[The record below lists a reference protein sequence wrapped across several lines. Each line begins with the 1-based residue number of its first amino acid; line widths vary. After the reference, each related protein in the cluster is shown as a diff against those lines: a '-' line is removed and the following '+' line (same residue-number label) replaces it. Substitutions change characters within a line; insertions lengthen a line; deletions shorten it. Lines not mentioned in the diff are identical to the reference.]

1 MTRPLT
7 VQSCDVVAVAQL
19 THSWGGGNSLT
30 QTLIEKKIVTSVIII
45 VMRDLRVFLIGQ
57 VEQGF
62 LSIFLKDFDDFSK
75 SGVGYW
81 WSAL

>member
-1 MTRPLT
+1 MMMMEKEQTKVYDHVET
-7 VQSCDVVAVAQL
+7 SSHVV
-19 THSWGGGNSLT
+19 
-30 QTLIEKKIVTSVIII
+30 KKNVTSLIII

-81 WSAL
+81 WRRTVKL